1 MSRSIPGNQE
11 QPFFIFAQEKKKK
24 EKRKKKKIESSSS
37 KERHANRT
45 TDHLSCKAAFT

>member
-24 EKRKKKKIESSSS
+24 EKKKKIESSSS